1 MRNTDL
7 DQLIQN
13 NHAWAA
19 RTEQEKPGFFSRLA
33 KQQAP
38 EYLWIGCSDSRVP
51 ANEIIGLAPGEVFVH
66 RNVGNVVVHTDLNF
80 LSVLQFAVDLLKVK
94 HVIVVGHYGCSGVR
108 AALDRQ
114 RVGISDQWLQ
124 HIRDVVQLNRHELL
138 ALEDADL
145 RAERL
150 CELNALHQATH
161 VCETAIVR
169 DAWER
174 GQSLVVHAW
183 VYGLKD
189 GRVRELGFDVGSA
202 AEFARQA
209 NRLDQMRQDSR

>member
-33 KQQAP
+33 KQQAL

-51 ANEIIGLAPGEVFVH
+51 ANEIIDLAPGEVFVH
-66 RNVGNVVVHTDLNF
+66 RNVGNVMVHTDLNF

-94 HVIVVGHYGCSGVR
+94 HVIVVGHYGCSGAR
-108 AALDRQ
+108 AALDRR

-145 RAERL
+145 RA
-150 CELNALHQATH
+150 
-161 VCETAIVR
+161 
-169 DAWER
+169 
-174 GQSLVVHAW
+174 
-183 VYGLKD
+183 
-189 GRVRELGFDVGSA
+189 
-202 AEFARQA
+202 